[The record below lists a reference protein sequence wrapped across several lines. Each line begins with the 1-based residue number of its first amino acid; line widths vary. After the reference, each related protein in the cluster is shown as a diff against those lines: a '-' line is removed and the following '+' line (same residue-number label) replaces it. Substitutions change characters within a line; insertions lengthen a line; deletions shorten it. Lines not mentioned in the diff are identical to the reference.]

1 MSEFSVAPEAINE
14 RLDRFVTRQLPMHS
28 RAYIQQLIDLGQILV
43 DGHTAKSG
51 YRLHAGEHVTVCL
64 PPPKPAVVRPEPI
77 PLDVLYEDDHLLV
90 VNKPAGLVVHPS
102 PGNDSGTLV
111 NALLAHCTQLSGIG
125 GVERP
130 GIVHRLDKDTSGAM
144 VIAKNDAA
152 HHSLSRQFS
161 ERQVKKLYLAIV
173 CGDLQPGEGVVN
185 AAVGRHP
192 IHRQK
197 MSTQTQVGRE
207 AVTEFRVQ
215 ERFGRYTLV
224 ELRPR
229 TGRTHQIR
237 VHMAALGYP
246 LLGDPVYGRY
256 RKELGRSPLA
266 EQLAWFQRQAL
277 HAWVLGFMHPQT
289 GARTEYCAPLPDDL
303 DRVLTVLRGAERT
316 AGQAVQMS
324 HGEP

>member
-1 MSEFSVAPEAINE
+1 MSEFSVAPEDVKA
-14 RLDRFVTRQLPMHS
+14 RLDRLVARQLPVHS
-28 RAYIQQLIDLGQILV
+28 RAYIQQLIELGHILV
-43 DGHTAKSG
+43 DGRAMKPG
-51 YRLHAGEHVTVCL
+51 YRLRAGEHVTVRQ
-64 PPPKPAVVRPEPI
+64 PPPKPSGVRPEPL

-111 NALLAHCTQLSGIG
+111 NALLAHCPSLSGIG

-152 HHSLSRQFS
+152 HHGLSRQFS

-173 CGDLQPGEGVVN
+173 CGDLQPSTGLID

-197 MSTQTQVGRE
+197 MSTQTRVGRQ

-224 ELRPR
+224 ELRPC

-237 VHMAALGYP
+237 VHMSALGYP
-246 LLGDPVYGRY
+246 LLGDPVYGRHL
-256 RKELGRSPLA
+256 KELRRSPLA
-266 EQLAWFQRQAL
+266 ESLAWFRRQAL
-277 HAWVLGFMHPQT
+277 HARVLGFSHPL
-289 GARTEYCAPLPDDL
+289 RSERIECCAPLPDDL
-303 DRVLTVLRGAERT
+303 QRVLTVLRGGEGT
-316 AGQAVQMS
+316 AGQTVLMS
-324 HGEP
+324 QGQR